1 MKHTVIIMAL
11 ATAMVLASCSTDVPD
26 GPDWGNVP
34 GMPGNPGQ
42 DDGNTPDFDT
52 QILPYQGQTATDADN
67 DIVGTDEDI
76 FWEANK
82 FKNKVMVTYYEK
94 TATVETDCAD
104 IITNVS
110 GAHVTVDLLTNS
122 VSGVEISVTG
132 KSDNGSLKIYG
143 EKKTLLTLDGV
154 ELTSQTGPAINNQC
168 KKRLFV
174 NLAAGSV
181 NRLTDSTVY
190 SDDTFYL
197 NGNTSNDEDRKGCL
211 FSEGNVIFSG
221 GGSLIVAGKQ
231 KHGIASDG
239 YMYMRPGVTIAV
251 TEAAKN
257 AIHIKGDK
265 TDNIGITIAGGLIY
279 TLSQGEAGKGLKTD
293 QNVEIRGGSL
303 DLNTTGEAIYD
314 ADDKD
319 TSSAAGIK
327 ADGSV
332 IISGGSVSIKS
343 TGTGGKGINVDGLL
357 NVTGGVVTVVTTG
370 RKYVYNAALDL
381 DSSPKGIKAEGDIT
395 IDGGAVNILVSGVSD
410 GSEGLESKA
419 NLTVNGGDVF
429 VHAYDDAI
437 NAASSITFNGG
448 RVYAYAVNNDGIDSN
463 GTLTFNGGLVI
474 ANGSNAPEEAF
485 DCDRSDNL
493 KVNGGTL
500 IGIGGSAISPSSAST
515 QPTVIYNGLQMT
527 KGQNLTVV
535 NADGTPL
542 MTYTLPRSMNGSL
555 FFSAKALTE
564 GSTYQVSIGGKISG
578 FADSWNGW
586 FDGGS
591 WSDGSSVGS
600 FTIKGAVT
608 TVGTPSGPGG
618 FPGGP
623 RPR

>member
-1 MKHTVIIMAL
+1 MAL
-11 ATAMVLASCSTDVPD
+11 ATAMALASCSTDVPD
-26 GPDWGNVP
+26 TPDWGNVP
-34 GMPGNPGQ
+34 GIPGEPGQ
-42 DDGNTPDFDT
+42 DDGYTPDFDT

-174 NLAAGSV
+174 NLSAGSV
-181 NRLTDSTVY
+181 NKLTDTAVY

-197 NGNTSNDEDRKGCL
+197 NGNTSGDEDRKGCL
-211 FSEGNVIFSG
+211 FSEGNLIFSG
-221 GGSLIVAGKQ
+221 KGSLIVAGKQ

-314 ADDKD
+314 ADEKD

-327 ADGSV
+327 ADGNVS
-332 IISGGSVSIKS
+332 ISGGTVSIKS
-343 TGTGGKGINVDGLL
+343 TGTGGKGINVDGEL
-357 NVTGGVVTVVTTG
+357 NVTGGEITVVTTG
-370 RKYVYNAALDL
+370 RKYVYNATLDL

-419 NLTVNGGDVF
+419 NLTINGGDVF

-474 ANGSNAPEEAF
+474 ANGSNVPEEAF
-485 DCDRSDNL
+485 DCDRSNDF

-500 IGIGGSAISPSSAST
+500 IGIGGSAISPSNAGT
-515 QPTVIYNGLQMT
+515 QPTVIYNGIQMT

-535 NADGTPL
+535 SADGTPL

-555 FFSAKALTE
+555 FFSAKTLTE
-564 GSTYQVSIGGKISG
+564 GSTFQVCTGGKISD

-586 FDGGS
+586 FDGGR